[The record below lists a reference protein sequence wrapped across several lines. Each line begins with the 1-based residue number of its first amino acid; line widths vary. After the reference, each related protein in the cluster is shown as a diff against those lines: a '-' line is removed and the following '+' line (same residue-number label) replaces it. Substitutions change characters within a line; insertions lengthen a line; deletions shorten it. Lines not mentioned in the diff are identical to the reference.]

1 MDRSVRGLEDRV
13 EDGGANLS
21 VGQRQLLCIARAL
34 LSQARIII
42 MDEATAAVDVET
54 GNSRT
59 MFFAVRQRQVPVM

>member
-34 LSQARIII
+34 LAQARIII

-54 GNSRT
+54 GNYSLL
-59 MFFAVRQRQVPVM
+59 PLKC

>member
-13 EDGGANLS
+13 EDGGSNLS

-54 GNSRT
+54 GNLRH
-59 MFFAVRQRQVPVM
+59 P